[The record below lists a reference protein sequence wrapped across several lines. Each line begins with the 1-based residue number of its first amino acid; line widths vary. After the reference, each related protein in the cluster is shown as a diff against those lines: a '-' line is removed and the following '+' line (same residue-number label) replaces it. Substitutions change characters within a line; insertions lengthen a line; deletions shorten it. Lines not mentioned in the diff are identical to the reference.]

1 MNSKRL
7 PRDENLAQSG
17 SDGWPSDRNAYL
29 SRLAGILTGFARE
42 RGGPMEAHV
51 LGSRIRTSCTTAAFA
66 NALLINA
73 LDYDDIDLGHMGA
86 TAISAAFASGE
97 KTNAAGKDLIAATVV
112 GYEVSARIGRALLPT
127 SPRKKTH
134 GWGTWQTFG
143 TAAASTCLLKLEPDR
158 AVHALAIAGANAPVP
173 SVMKTVYGSCGPN
186 MVKNNFGTAAEVG
199 LTAALLSARGF
210 EGPMDLFEGDTGFW
224 RMIGTDRSDLDAMVE
239 GLGREYEILKVGFK
253 QFPACRVIQSTI
265 ETALACVKRHRIDVS
280 SIDRIRVR
288 AVPRAC
294 NGPFSNPRP
303 KDMWAAQ
310 FSTPYSVAVALRG

>member
-1 MNSKRL
+1 MKPPFTIAVLADYIAAERFERL
-7 PRDENLAQSG
+7 PKRVVTKAVHCIQDSVACLLG
-17 SDGWPSDRNAYL
+17 AY
-29 SRLAGILTGFARE
+29 STRLAGILTGFARE

-186 MVKNNFGTAAEVG
+186 MVKNNFGTAADCRDNGVLSCYRAETGERVYRKRLGSGGMVFSASPVAANGKIYLTSELGDVFG
-199 LTAALLSARGF
+199 L
-210 EGPMDLFEGDTGFW
+210 
-224 RMIGTDRSDLDAMVE
+224 DRSSSSSP
-239 GLGREYEILKVGFK
+239 RILWTRSRW
-253 QFPACRVIQSTI
+253 QRQLS
-265 ETALACVKRHRIDVS
+265 
-280 SIDRIRVR
+280 
-288 AVPRAC
+288 PRASC
-294 NGPFSNPRP
+294 TSERGATSLPCPRNKRLP
-303 KDMWAAQ
+303 APGLHVPS
-310 FSTPYSVAVALRG
+310 ST